1 MAAPLGATGTASIA
15 LGQGLANS
23 ALGQKQ
29 TSALQKSMSALP
41 PIATLIAYFGMWTSE
56 IQNVKSTHLATRVSK
71 TIENKWASD
80 NKRKSCHVGRF
91 VTDARIQPKA
101 ILVIVMLR
109 RLIIAL
115 AAASAL
121 GISFFP
127 TYASAQR
134 TGAAVADGVPSW
146 DLTASCR
153 AAGSI
158 GGFDQT
164 PSERLKSCLASEQR
178 TREQLNKDW
187 STFPAA
193 DRIGCVKSLTFS
205 PTYTELL
212 TCLEMRRDVRNS
224 RDAKPANTK
233 PRN

>member
-1 MAAPLGATGTASIA
+1 
-15 LGQGLANS
+15 
-23 ALGQKQ
+23 
-29 TSALQKSMSALP
+29 
-41 PIATLIAYFGMWTSE
+41 
-56 IQNVKSTHLATRVSK
+56 
-71 TIENKWASD
+71 
-80 NKRKSCHVGRF
+80 
-91 VTDARIQPKA
+91 
-101 ILVIVMLR
+101 MLR
-109 RLIIAL
+109 PLIIAL
-115 AAASAL
+115 EAASAL

-127 TYASAQR
+127 TDASAQR
-134 TGAAVADGVPSW
+134 TRAVADGVPSW

-158 GGFDQT
+158 SGYDQK
-164 PSERLKSCLASEQR
+164 PSDRIKTCLASEQR

-212 TCLEMRRDVRNS
+212 TCLEMRRDVRNT
-224 RDAKPANTK
+224 RDAKPADTK